1 MITVE
6 EILEYLN
13 SDRVEDMTEE
23 MHECSMRQSQAV
35 IKQTM
40 ELACNR
46 KVHKFFTYTKIII
59 MLKWLS

>member
-23 MHECSMRQSQAV
+23 MHECSIRILEETFTSKKMYSSIPNAASRIRAAYTLV
-35 IKQTM
+35 IV
-40 ELACNR
+40 L
-46 KVHKFFTYTKIII
+46 
-59 MLKWLS
+59 

>member
-23 MHECSMRQSQAV
+23 MHERSIR
-35 IKQTM
+35 ILEET
-40 ELACNR
+40 
-46 KVHKFFTYTKIII
+46 FTLEKCIHQFRMQLPGSGRHIH
-59 MLKWLS
+59 W

>member
-23 MHECSMRQSQAV
+23 MHERSMRQSQAAIKMYSSIPDAASRIRAAYTLV
-35 IKQTM
+35 ITP
-40 ELACNR
+40 
-46 KVHKFFTYTKIII
+46 
-59 MLKWLS
+59 

>member
-23 MHECSMRQSQAV
+23 MHERFMRQSQAAIKMYSSIPDAASRIRAAYTLV
-35 IKQTM
+35 ITP
-40 ELACNR
+40 
-46 KVHKFFTYTKIII
+46 
-59 MLKWLS
+59 

>member
-23 MHECSMRQSQAV
+23 MHERSIR
-35 IKQTM
+35 ILEET
-40 ELACNR
+40 
-46 KVHKFFTYTKIII
+46 FTSEKMYSSIPDAASRIRAAYTLV
-59 MLKWLS
+59 MVL

>member
-23 MHECSMRQSQAV
+23 MHECSIR
-35 IKQTM
+35 ILEET
-40 ELACNR
+40 
-46 KVHKFFTYTKIII
+46 FTSGKTYSSIPDAASR
-59 MLKWLS
+59 MV

>member
-23 MHECSMRQSQAV
+23 MHECSMRQSQGRYKADHG
-35 IKQTM
+35 IKY
-40 ELACNR
+40 
-46 KVHKFFTYTKIII
+46 KVSHTGRD
-59 MLKWLS
+59 SQDHV

>member
-23 MHECSMRQSQAV
+23 MHECSIRIYDETFTSGKMYSSIQDAASRIRAAYTLV
-35 IKQTM
+35 ITP
-40 ELACNR
+40 
-46 KVHKFFTYTKIII
+46 
-59 MLKWLS
+59 